1 MRVAMAKK
9 QATKS
14 SGPKKKKA
22 RPQPGKARRS
32 SGGGI
37 GDQRIS
43 GGGIGDQRL
52 RAHSSAA
59 VSGRRQSGASVM
71 FEEEGMVSM
80 SSHESHSR
88 PGGARASATSSHN
101 GGAAIQRGWC
111 VQADP
116 GAIAQS
122 HSPKLG
128 AMSRS
133 RMSQAESTTPSE
145 VPSHK
150 PWAGKGGKFKIVSQ
164 TEVVAKSW
172 DKKLKTKAK
181 GGFKGRK
188 NEEDGKEA
196 VIPSLFARDGTSALK
211 RAVSYRKQQG
221 RPSSDDGQMGSLA
234 WFGARNVDAGQAP
247 PGLSPDLV
255 EKFVQYRRSLGQE
268 HRQQSSG
275 LFIRVDSKIRTFIDI
290 ISLTA
295 VMYCTFMVPFD
306 MVFT

>member
-14 SGPKKKKA
+14 SGPKKKKP
-22 RPQPGKARRS
+22 RPQPSKARRS
-32 SGGGI
+32 
-37 GDQRIS
+37 S

-52 RAHSSAA
+52 RAHSSVAF
-59 VSGRRQSGASVM
+59 SGRRQSGASVM
-71 FEEEGMVSM
+71 FEEEAMVSM
-80 SSHESHSR
+80 SSYESHSR
-88 PGGARASATSSHN
+88 PGGARASTPSSHN
-101 GGAAIQRGWC
+101 GGAAIQRGWG
-111 VQADP
+111 VQVDP

-150 PWAGKGGKFKIVSQ
+150 PWAGKVGKFKIVSQ
-164 TEVVAKSW
+164 TEVVAKRW
-172 DKKLKTKAK
+172 EKKMKVEAK
-181 GGFKGRK
+181 GGVKGRK
-188 NEEDGKEA
+188 NEEDGTKA

-211 RAVSYRKQQG
+211 RAVSYRQQQ
-221 RPSSDDGQMGSLA
+221 RRRSSNDGQLGSLA

-255 EKFVQYRRSLGQE
+255 EKFVQYRRSEGQQ

-275 LFIRVDSKIRTFIDI
+275 LFIRVDSNIRTFIDI

>member
-9 QATKS
+9 QTAKS

-22 RPQPGKARRS
+22 RPQQSKARRS
-32 SGGGI
+32 SVGGY
-37 GDQRIS
+37 GDKL
-43 GGGIGDQRL
+43 DNRL
-52 RAHSSAA
+52 RGAHGS
-59 VSGRRQSGASVM
+59 VGYSGRRQSGASVM
-71 FEEEGMVSM
+71 FDDEGMVSI
-80 SSHESHSR
+80 SSRESHGR
-88 PGGARASATSSHN
+88 PGGARPSSTSSHN
-101 GGAAIQRGWC
+101 GGAAIQRGWGAS
-111 VQADP
+111 ADS
-116 GAIAQS
+116 GAIPHLQ
-122 HSPKLG
+122 SPKIG

-150 PWAGKGGKFKIVSQ
+150 PWEGHGGKYKIVSL
-164 TEVVAKSW
+164 TSVVANSW
-172 DKKLKTKAK
+172 DKKVKAK
-181 GGFKGRK
+181 GSSKGQK
-188 NEEDGKEA
+188 DGKNGSDS

-211 RAVSYRKQQG
+211 RAVSYRQQQ
-221 RPSSDDGQMGSLA
+221 RRRSSKDDQDVSLA

-255 EKFVQYRRSLGQE
+255 EKFVQYRRSEGQQ

-275 LFIRVDSKIRTFIDI
+275 LFIRVDSKIRTFVDI
-290 ISLTA
+290 LSLTA